1 MEQNDKY
8 GNDLNEYNR
17 KLITSAKIMSD
28 MDDTEL
34 EIFCKDNSK
43 EDQII
48 IIDKAMDIL
57 ISLEEYEG
65 CEKLVKI
72 KEKIYDGKINK

>member
-17 KLITSAKIMSD
+17 KLIASAKIMSD

-34 EIFCKDNSK
+34 EIFCEGNSK